1 LWFISRSAPRRREQW
16 GNWCDHARMAED
28 AAVAQAR
35 VLLRSLYEHV
45 NYVSQQIVKA
55 ERQIDRHANLA
66 APRHHRRL
74 RAMRKELD
82 EAHRLISGLHGCY
95 PATRETSGGTA
106 Y

>member
-1 LWFISRSAPRRREQW
+1 
-16 GNWCDHARMAED
+16 MAED

-45 NYVSQQIVKA
+45 DHVSEQIAKT
-55 ERQIDRHANLA
+55 ERQIHRHATLA

-74 RAMRKELD
+74 RAMQKDLD

-95 PATRETSGGTA
+95 PAARDISGRTSH
-106 Y
+106 